1 MIDIIIKYCEN
12 NLKDL
17 NLYEKL
23 YGMAELVKNAKG
35 QQYPLVYKS
44 DGNLIHV
51 TEFSEWYGMGYFRKD
66 GVVSFEP
73 DADANTFSPCQNNI
87 IMTVPLKFVGSVK
100 KSLLKDDAFTCDRV
114 AITTMKALQN
124 KNPKMRGELNASQV
138 YFDVTAYETDPQKV
152 FNAEYDQ
159 DNKVKYEYCYVSVDF
174 EVRVHTTKECIT
186 NFCGGILV
194 DQDENPLIDQNNNQ
208 LAATENA

>member
-23 YGMAELVKNAKG
+23 YGMAELIKNTKG

-51 TEFSEWYGMGYFRKD
+51 TEFSDWYGMGYFRKD
-66 GVVSFEP
+66 GTVSFEP
-73 DADANTFSPCQNNI
+73 DNDANVYSPCQNNI

-138 YFDVTAYETDPQKV
+138 YFDVTAYETDPQKI
-152 FNAEYDQ
+152 FNREYDQ
-159 DNKVKYEYCYVSVDF
+159 DNKIKYEYCYVSVDF

-186 NFCGGILV
+186 NFCGSILV